1 MLSLRTFLQCLRPST
16 RKERAKERPSRL
28 LEIMSDVEN
37 VDIMLGS
44 YSRDDEENDQSESE
58 VNSDLLGSIRL
69 QRNSNAVGK
78 DFTSLLTN
86 SRENSEITIKT
97 TKMISEEITN
107 QVSRRLN
114 EIEDSLNFQV
124 QDAINKAKTEKVLLL
139 IQITLDT
146 HVGANF
152 TVVDRG
158 SHGLQESPRQLISP
172 WWTGVPQATKNPM
185 ATNFTLVDR
194 DPTGYKRAQ
203 GQLIS
208 P

>member
-1 MLSLRTFLQCLRPST
+1 MPST

-37 VDIMLGS
+37 VDNMLGS

-58 VNSDLLGSIRL
+58 VNTDPGSIRL

-78 DFTSLLTN
+78 YFTSLLTN
-86 SRENSEITIKT
+86 SRENSEITIET

-107 QVSRRLN
+107 QVSRRLI

-124 QDAINKAKTEKVLLL
+124 QDAINKAKTEKVLLS

-146 HVGANF
+146 QVGANF

-172 WWTGVPQATKNPM
+172 WWTGG
-185 ATNFTLVDR
+185 
-194 DPTGYKRAQ
+194 PTGYKKTQWR
-203 GQLIS
+203 LIS
-208 P
+208 PWWTGVPHATREPKGN